1 VNAGIAGSGAEA
13 GVNDAVKGAGVCA
26 GDGFVG
32 AVTVMG
38 SDACAAGGGV
48 VVVTLAGA
56 CAGIGVGASIEA

>member
-13 GVNDAVKGAGVCA
+13 GVDEAVKGAG
-26 GDGFVG
+26 DGFG